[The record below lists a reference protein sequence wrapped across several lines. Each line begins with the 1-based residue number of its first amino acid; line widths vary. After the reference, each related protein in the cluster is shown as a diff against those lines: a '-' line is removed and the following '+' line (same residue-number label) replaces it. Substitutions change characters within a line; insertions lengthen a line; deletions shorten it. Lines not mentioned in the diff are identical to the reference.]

1 MERLPNTH
9 RLVQEDVRFRDLGLC
24 VIDEEQ
30 RFGVKQKEK
39 FKQLKGS
46 VDILTLS
53 ATPIPRTLNMAMSG
67 IRDMSVINEAPQDR
81 HPVQTYVL
89 EYDDHII
96 TEAIRKELRRGG
108 QVFYLH
114 NRIDNI
120 ELTAA
125 HLREELPEARIVTAH
140 GRMSEDELSDIWQ
153 RLLEREI
160 DILVCTTII
169 EAGVDVPNCNTLII
183 EDADRMG
190 LAQLYQIRGRVGRSG
205 RKAYAYFTFRR
216 DKTLTDIAQ
225 KRLSAIREF
234 TAFGSGFRIAMRD
247 LQIRGAGSLLGHS
260 QHGHMEAVGYDLYVK
275 MLGQAIARA
284 KGEPIQRDKSEC
296 LVDLRVDAFI
306 PEKYI
311 ADGPGRIEAYKRIA
325 AIQTPEDAADVLDE
339 LIDRYGDPPPSVSDL
354 VNVSLV
360 RVQATAVGVYEVT
373 QKKDTLLLQVET
385 LDVAMIRGLLIAF
398 NGRVTAGAGT
408 KPYLSVTLQPDEK
421 PLELL
426 QSILKAM
433 ADILAAPP
441 EENTGKK

>member
-1 MERLPNTH
+1 M
-9 RLVQEDVRFRDLGLC
+9 
-24 VIDEEQ
+24 
-30 RFGVKQKEK
+30 
-39 FKQLKGS
+39 
-46 VDILTLS
+46 
-53 ATPIPRTLNMAMSG
+53 
-67 IRDMSVINEAPQDR
+67 
-81 HPVQTYVL
+81 Y
-89 EYDDHII
+89 
-96 TEAIRKELRRGG
+96 
-108 QVFYLH
+108 YLH
-114 NRIDNI
+114 NRVDNI
-120 ELTAA
+120 EACAA
-125 HLREELPEARIVTAH
+125 HVSQMVPGARVGIAHGKMTEEELNPV
-140 GRMSEDELSDIWQ
+140 WQ
-153 RLLEREI
+153 HLLNGEI
-160 DILVCTTII
+160 DILVCTTLI
-169 EAGVDVPNCNTLII
+169 ETGIDVRNCNTLII

-275 MLGQAIARA
+275 MLGQAISRAR
-284 KGEPIQRDKSEC
+284 GEPVQRDKSDC

-311 ADGPGRIEAYKRIA
+311 P
-325 AIQTPEDAADVLDE
+325 DE

-360 RVQATAVGVYEVT
+360 RVQAAAVGVYEVT
-373 QKKDTLLLQVET
+373 QKKDTLVLNLET
-385 LDVAMIRGLLIAF
+385 LDLAMIRGLLQAF

-408 KPYLSVTLQPDEK
+408 KPYLSVVLQPDEK

-426 QSILKAM
+426 QNILKAM
-433 ADILAAPP
+433 ADILTGTEREKAPQ
-441 EENTGKK
+441 TGGAGTRKRD